1 MHAIL
6 LLTLL
11 LAFPVSANDTIP
23 LYESPPDTQSWT
35 GGPRSY
41 FSDAWQTQVET
52 NVSVPTL
59 TPFMPD
65 SNKTGVGV
73 VVAPGGGFHA
83 LSINSEGNDVAKWLN
98 ERGVAAFVLRYRLVP
113 SGKDGVSEMQT
124 KSAEKRGED
133 MSKYAPLAGADGLR
147 AMEIVRARAD
157 EFGID
162 PEKIGFMGFS
172 AGGTVTMHVAYHH
185 DEDSRPAFVAPI
197 YAAHRWFK
205 DMAVTGPLPP
215 AFIVA
220 ATDDQLNLAIDSID
234 IYQRWLKVNVP
245 AELHMYARGGHG
257 FGMRKQNLPSDT
269 WIERFGDWLGTL
281 E

>member
-1 MHAIL
+1 MDVDVMTRVNRTKTATA
-6 LLTLL
+6 TLPWL
-11 LAFPVSANDTIP
+11 MYPWLAE
-23 LYESPPDTQSWT
+23 LQH
-35 GGPRSY
+35 
-41 FSDAWQTQVET
+41 
-52 NVSVPTL
+52 L
-59 TPFMPD
+59 
-65 SNKTGVGV
+65 GV
-73 VVAPGGGFHA
+73 
-83 LSINSEGNDVAKWLN
+83 
-98 ERGVAAFVLRYRLVP
+98 
-113 SGKDGVSEMQT
+113 
-124 KSAEKRGED
+124 
-133 MSKYAPLAGADGLR
+133 LR

-185 DEDSRPAFVAPI
+185 GEDSRPAFVAPI

-257 FGMRKQNLPSDT
+257 FGMRTQNLPSDT